1 MKKLIFKKFI
11 SDVLIFFIT
20 SILIMGL
27 IVWTLQAV
35 NYFDFVSEDGHGLKV
50 YFAYTFLNFPKII
63 HRLLPFVFF
72 ISLFYTIVKYE
83 NNDELNIFWING
95 ISKFR
100 FVNIMIIFSVILM
113 CFQIWLG
120 SYLSPMSQLKARNL
134 IKNSNVDFFTSLIR
148 EGKFINAVKGL
159 TIFAEKKDVDNF
171 SNIFIDD
178 SSKGYSRM
186 IYAKSGKILSDNKDK
201 KFVLFNGKVINIDKT
216 RINTFE
222 FDQID
227 FNLQS
232 FGSNSIIKPKIQEIN
247 SFQLLRCIFNK
258 DINPPN
264 ECGQGD
270 MINETKQELL
280 KRFFKPIYILLIT
293 ILSCYLFT
301 SGKYNPKF
309 NQIKRYLFLT
319 IFFIILISE
328 TSLRYATSSNISL
341 AIYFSTPIL
350 LFIFF
355 YILTYLKIN
364 NV

>member
-1 MKKLIFKKFI
+1 
-11 SDVLIFFIT
+11 
-20 SILIMGL
+20 
-27 IVWTLQAV
+27 
-35 NYFDFVSEDGHGLKV
+35 
-50 YFAYTFLNFPKII
+50 
-63 HRLLPFVFF
+63 
-72 ISLFYTIVKYE
+72 
-83 NNDELNIFWING
+83 
-95 ISKFR
+95 
-100 FVNIMIIFSVILM
+100 MIIFSVILM

-120 SYLSPMSQLKARNL
+120 SYLSPVSQLKARNL

-159 TIFAEKKDVDNF
+159 TIFTEKKDVNNF

-247 SFQLLRCIFNK
+247 SFRLLRCIFNK
-258 DINPPN
+258 DINNPK

-309 NQIKRYLFLT
+309 NQVKRYLFLI

-341 AIYFSTPIL
+341 IIYFLTPVL
-350 LFIFF
+350 LFTFF